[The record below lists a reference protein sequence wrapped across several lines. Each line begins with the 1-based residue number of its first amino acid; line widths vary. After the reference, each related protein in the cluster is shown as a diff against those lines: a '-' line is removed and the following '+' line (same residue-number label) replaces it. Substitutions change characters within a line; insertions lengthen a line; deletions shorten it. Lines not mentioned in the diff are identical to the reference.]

1 MDWEQVA
8 ITAQIITGVATLGV
22 AVFLASQLR
31 LQHRDSQKD
40 ITMRIQSRLDTYR
53 SAMGKDRELSDLF
66 IRGQVDYQSLDQK
79 EKQQFFW
86 LATGM
91 MTSWMNMGEY
101 EDSIGYDMDELYY
114 GLFSQKGT
122 REFFSEARNA
132 FPQDFQNKIDALI
145 DRISSEGEKGVLP
158 DLFDGV
164 EVNEEEK

>member
-8 ITAQIITGVATLGV
+8 ITAQIITGIATLGV

-91 MTSWMNMGEY
+91 MTSWMTMGEY
-101 EDSIGYDMDELYY
+101 EDSIGYD
-114 GLFSQKGT
+114 
-122 REFFSEARNA
+122 
-132 FPQDFQNKIDALI
+132 ID
-145 DRISSEGEKGVLP
+145 
-158 DLFDGV
+158 
-164 EVNEEEK
+164 